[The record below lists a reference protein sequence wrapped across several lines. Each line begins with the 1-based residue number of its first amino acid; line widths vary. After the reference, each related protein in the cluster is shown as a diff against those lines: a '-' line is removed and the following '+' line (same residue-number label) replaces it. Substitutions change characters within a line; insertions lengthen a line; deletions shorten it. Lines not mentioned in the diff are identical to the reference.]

1 MFSLVII
8 NRQTFKALIDLGA
21 TLNVMSPRTAAVC
34 NARLNRKLNPY
45 LLVLVDGEPHN
56 EKGSIVDKE
65 TEELS
70 ITFAKGHTK
79 RIRFDV
85 VSLGQ
90 HQIVL
95 RSP

>member
-1 MFSLVII
+1 MTTIRKGDYLFSLVII

-21 TLNVMSPRTAAVC
+21 TLNAMSPRTAAVC
-34 NARLNRKLNPY
+34 NARINEKLNLYP
-45 LLVLVDGEPHN
+45 LVLVDREPYN
-56 EKGSIVDKE
+56 EKGGIVDEE

-85 VSLGQ
+85 VSLG
-90 HQIVL
+90 
-95 RSP
+95 